1 MLSGMTGR
9 HGEGAQVGV
18 TNGPPRRR
26 VEAQFRG
33 TLNAP
38 PSGGEPRRNAAP
50 ALAAV
55 PRPRCRPDRVQ
66 RLRELAGA
74 GTLAA
79 TVAAAAPAERAEL
92 TGAAYDVV
100 WPLVYSRITR
110 RFEQLRGHPS
120 CASGVPHLTDECL
133 DRFHDDVEAVVDD
146 LLAHARQPV
155 RQLEAWISRRL
166 IAATVDGHRRRRGAR
181 GALQRPRLPG
191 WVAAGLGHDR
201 WLSTLAVE
209 ILTWVGVSVTAGA
222 EVWPLEVWAQH
233 RASMTGDWAGSTP
246 AVAARDVE
254 TVLSVMRRRREWYE
268 AYVERPLGAKQPP
281 VARAPLDAGG
291 TVTPLALN
299 DASERAETEL
309 LRLAADAVQAI
320 GARLSTGEEA
330 TAIVADVLRTVF
342 GGAVATTLDQAPYTA
357 SDPLGD
363 VAGTLTD
370 AATLNRIVATAL
382 SIIGRA

>member
-1 MLSGMTGR
+1 
-9 HGEGAQVGV
+9 VGV
-18 TNGPPRRR
+18 ANRPTRRRVATQVRGPLNGPP
-26 VEAQFRG
+26 G
-33 TLNAP
+33 
-38 PSGGEPRRNAAP
+38 GGENRRNAGP
-50 ALAAV
+50 ALGAV
-55 PRPRCRPDRVQ
+55 PRQRHRPDRVQ

-79 TVAAAAPAERAEL
+79 TVAAADPAGRAEL

-100 WPLVYSRITR
+100 WPLVYARITR
-110 RFEQLRGHPS
+110 RFEQLRGHPA
-120 CASGVPHLTDECL
+120 CASGVAQLTDECL
-133 DRFHDDVEAVVDD
+133 DRFHDDVEAVVED

-155 RQLEAWISRRL
+155 HQLEAWITRRL
-166 IAATVDGHRRRRGAR
+166 VAATVDGHRRRRGAR

-201 WLSTLAVE
+201 WLSTLALE

-233 RASMTGDWAGSTP
+233 RASVTGDWSGSTP
-246 AVAARDVE
+246 AVAARDVD
-254 TVLSVMRRRREWYE
+254 TVLGVMRRRPEWYE

-281 VARAPLDAGG
+281 VARVPLDAGG
-291 TVTPLALN
+291 TVSPLALN

-320 GARLSTGEEA
+320 DARLGTGEEA
-330 TAIVADVLRTVF
+330 ATIVADVLRTVF
-342 GGAVATTLDQAPYTA
+342 GGAVATSLDQAPHTA
-357 SDPLGD
+357 PDPFGD
-363 VAGTLTD
+363 VAGALTD
-370 AATLNRIVATAL
+370 TATLNRIVATAL